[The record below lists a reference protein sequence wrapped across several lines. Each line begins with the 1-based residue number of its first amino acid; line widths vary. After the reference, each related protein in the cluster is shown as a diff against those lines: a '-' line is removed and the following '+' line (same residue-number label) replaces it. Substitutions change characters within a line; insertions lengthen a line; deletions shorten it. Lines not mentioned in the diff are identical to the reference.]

1 MQTNYIKSLALVLT
15 AGVTLTS
22 CFKKFDP
29 DTYAPPLNIG
39 GYSSSRDIA
48 AANLKGYWAFNGGYT
63 DSITGTAGTV
73 VNAGDVS
80 FVAGRKGQAVQVKGV
95 GYINTNMAGMVAGL
109 GSFTF
114 SCWIQQPASLASAPT
129 TYMPFSL
136 NKAGYSWTQTKL
148 FMLFEA
154 DDANNSFGKIGLSDQ
169 WFDKGRVWPKML
181 NDKWHQMVI
190 TYNGTNGALRVYIN
204 GTLLSVSSTFNFTP
218 QANFGTADS
227 FTLGGPDATAHAA
240 NGWMNSLSGNLDEF
254 KVFNRVLT
262 AEEVGSLY
270 ALEGRGL

>member
-1 MQTNYIKSLALVLT
+1 MQTNFIKSLALVLT

-95 GYINTNMAGMVAGL
+95 GYINTNMASMVAGL

-114 SCWIQQPASLASAPT
+114 SCWIQ
-129 TYMPFSL
+129 
-136 NKAGYSWTQTKL
+136 
-148 FMLFEA
+148 
-154 DDANNSFGKIGLSDQ
+154 
-169 WFDKGRVWPKML
+169 
-181 NDKWHQMVI
+181 
-190 TYNGTNGALRVYIN
+190 
-204 GTLLSVSSTFNFTP
+204 
-218 QANFGTADS
+218 
-227 FTLGGPDATAHAA
+227 
-240 NGWMNSLSGNLDEF
+240 
-254 KVFNRVLT
+254 
-262 AEEVGSLY
+262 
-270 ALEGRGL
+270 